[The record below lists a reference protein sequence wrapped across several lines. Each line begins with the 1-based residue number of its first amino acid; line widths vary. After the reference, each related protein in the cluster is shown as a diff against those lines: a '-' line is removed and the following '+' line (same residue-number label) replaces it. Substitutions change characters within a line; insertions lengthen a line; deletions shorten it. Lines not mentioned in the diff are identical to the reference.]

1 MSLQIALPHDA
12 LRAFCQRWRVSELA
26 LFGSAVQGNFRHDSD
41 IDMLVRFAPDARWA
55 LLDFVQ
61 MRDELSDIFGR
72 KVDLVTRRAVEA
84 SKNSLRR
91 KAILESAQVIYAGC
105 AL

>member
-1 MSLQIALPHDA
+1 MSIQIAIPHDA

-26 LFGSAVQGNFRHDSD
+26 LFGSAVQGNFRPDSD
-41 IDMLVRFAPDARWA
+41 IDMLVRFAPDARWT

-84 SKNSLRR
+84 SKNPLRR
-91 KAILESAQVIYAGC
+91 KAILESAQVIYVA
-105 AL
+105 

>member
-1 MSLQIALPHDA
+1 MSIQIAIPHDA

-26 LFGSAVQGNFRHDSD
+26 LFGSAVQGNFRPDSD
-41 IDMLVRFAPDARWA
+41 IDMLVRFTPDTRWT

-72 KVDLVTRRAVEA
+72 RVDLVTRRAVEA
-84 SKNSLRR
+84 SKNPLRR
-91 KAILESAQVIYAGC
+91 KAILESAQVIYVA
-105 AL
+105 

>member
-1 MSLQIALPHDA
+1 MSIQIAIPHAA

-26 LFGSAVQGNFRHDSD
+26 LFGSAVQGDFRPDSD
-41 IDMLVRFAPDARWA
+41 IDMLVRFAPDARWT

-72 KVDLVTRRAVEA
+72 RVDLVTRRAVEA
-84 SKNSLRR
+84 SKNPLRR
-91 KAILESAQVIYAGC
+91 KAILESAQVIYVA
-105 AL
+105 

>member
-1 MSLQIALPHDA
+1 MSTQIAIPHDA

-26 LFGSAVQGNFRHDSD
+26 LFGSAVQGNFRPDSD
-41 IDMLVRFAPDARWA
+41 IDMLVRFAPDARWT

-84 SKNSLRR
+84 SKNPLRR
-91 KAILESAQVIYAGC
+91 KAILESAQVIYVA
-105 AL
+105 

>member
-1 MSLQIALPHDA
+1 MSVQIAIPHDA

-26 LFGSAVQGNFRHDSD
+26 LFGSAVQGNFRPDSD
-41 IDMLVRFAPDARWA
+41 IDMLVRFAPDARWT

-61 MRDELSDIFGR
+61 MRDELSEIFGR

-84 SKNSLRR
+84 SKNPLRR
-91 KAILESAQVIYAGC
+91 KAILESAQVIYVA
-105 AL
+105 